1 MNLIVKKSHISTKVD
16 LVGLPCTPMI
26 HGDGKYR
33 QLHKNIFNFSV
44 NTMLQMLKMY
54 FLYSLLLSY
63 LHDNHSG
70 HRGVFYSPLQ
80 LPFSLQYILGK
91 LCTSYA

>member
-1 MNLIVKKSHISTKVD
+1 
-16 LVGLPCTPMI
+16 
-26 HGDGKYR
+26 
-33 QLHKNIFNFSV
+33 
-44 NTMLQMLKMY
+44 
-54 FLYSLLLSY
+54 LYSLLLSY

-91 LCTSYA
+91 LCTSYV